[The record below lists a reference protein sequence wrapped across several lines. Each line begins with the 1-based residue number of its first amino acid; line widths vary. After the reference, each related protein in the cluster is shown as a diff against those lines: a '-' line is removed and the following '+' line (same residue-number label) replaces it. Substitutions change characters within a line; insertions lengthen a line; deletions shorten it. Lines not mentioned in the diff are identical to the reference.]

1 MRPTERPACAFAADD
16 VPALD
21 FERCKKGFPAR
32 EDGLEGDGCDTL
44 VSSEIS
50 LAELAGTLRVDG
62 GRWDNDRRRGGS
74 VVFVGV
80 GGSSRKGFVRS
91 TAGAESVVAGSFTG
105 GGVTELSTVG
115 EACATACR
123 QNKKIR
129 QMLFLFSH
137 VGVRDTRHVPWT
149 NTFPSDTSTPFRAC
163 ITRRIAA
170 RN

>member
-123 QNKKIR
+123 QNKKYVR
-129 QMLFLFSH
+129 CCSCFHMSESET
-137 VGVRDTRHVPWT
+137 RDTYLGQ
-149 NTFPSDTSTPFRAC
+149 
-163 ITRRIAA
+163 TRSPPTHLPHFAHA
-170 RN
+170 